1 MLAIVYEEE
10 QLPVPQDLRQRAG
23 ERLGGTFGH
32 PECFGN
38 LLGYERPFGEWG
50 QLHEPHPVQV
60 LRDEAAG
67 HLEGEARLARASR
80 AGEGQEPRRGQASP
94 DLGHLSLAT
103 HEAAS
108 RGGQVGVRGLACS
121 AGAQEYPVRSSGP
134 RGRSMAWRNC
144 SGAGLLV
151 PGYPSRIILASYSG
165 FPSER
170 NHSETWAG
178 CSVSSITPARSL
190 FRVSKSVS
198 SRSLAEN
205 ASAVF
210 LASYLRL

>member
-1 MLAIVYEEE
+1 MLAVVHEEE

-23 ERLGGTFGH
+23 EWLGGTFWH

-38 LLGYERPFGEWG
+38 LLGHERPFGERG
-50 QLHEPHPVQV
+50 QLHEPHPVRV
-60 LRDEAAG
+60 VSDEVAA
-67 HLEGEARLARASR
+67 HLQGDARLARASR
-80 AGEGQEPRRGQASP
+80 AGEGQESRRGQASL

-103 HEAAS
+103 HEAAP
-108 RGGQVGVRGLACS
+108 RGGQVGVGGLACS
-121 AGAQEYPVRSSGP
+121 AGAQKYPVRSSGS
-134 RGRSMAWRNC
+134 RGRSIAWRNC

-151 PGYPSRIILASYSG
+151 PWRLSRVILATYFG
-165 FPSER
+165 LPSDR

-190 FRVSKSVS
+190 FRVSRSIS

-205 ASAVF
+205 ASTVF